1 MYDANITAL
10 DDQLKLGKTYIV
22 SNAAVKDIKS
32 EFQSSPGEK
41 IWTISG
47 RTKIEEVDE
56 IHLNFLF
63 STYEL
68 TSFNELQEHLDKNT
82 SISKFPI

>member
-47 RTKIEEVDE
+47 RTKIEEVHE

>member
-22 SNAAVKDIKS
+22 SNATVKDIKS

-47 RTKIEEVDE
+47 RTKIEEVHE